1 MEKGSQRVSIQGRAG
16 GMQGHCRKAWAGG
29 GFSWDGLGWLGWNG
43 IETASAF
50 CQADRHVGLLFY
62 HANIFHIGSLLG
74 RLVIQWSLFPSSPRT
89 LFCPKVL
96 FSHDSLKAQL
106 LRAQVQLNCFW
117 SLKTYIP
124 RLSGHKALQYWAK
137 WNTGIFNDPYLN
149 VLPKF
154 TLRKSSSGTRGW
166 SRIC

>member
-1 MEKGSQRVSIQGRAG
+1 METRKGDLFSYMEKGSQRASIQGRAG

-62 HANIFHIGSLLG
+62 HANIFHTGSLLG

-106 LRAQVQLNCFW
+106 LRAQVQLELLESQDLHSQVVW
-117 SLKTYIP
+117 AQSTAV
-124 RLSGHKALQYWAK
+124 LSKMEHRY
-137 WNTGIFNDPYLN
+137 F
-149 VLPKF
+149 
-154 TLRKSSSGTRGW
+154 
-166 SRIC
+166 